1 MALVGLIISQYWK
14 ALVLAGL
21 MAAAVAYRAILVHQR
36 DQARAQVAQLTAEG
50 AALRVSNQA
59 MTAAINQ
66 QNTAVTALKVR
77 ADAAVNI
84 MAANEAV
91 ALRAG
96 AAAQGQAQQ
105 QAQAL
110 IAASI
115 DASSGCAGAIR
126 WGNAQAPELSA
137 W

>member
-14 ALVLAGL
+14 PLVLAGL

-50 AALRVSNQA
+50 AALRVSNEA
-59 MTAAINQ
+59 MSTAINQ
-66 QNTAVTALKVR
+66 QNTAVTALKAR
-77 ADAAVNI
+77 ADAAVNT

-105 QAQAL
+105 QAQEL

-115 DASSGCAGAIR
+115 
-126 WGNAQAPELSA
+126 
-137 W
+137 